1 VQRTMRPRML
11 FFRGWNRGALRRAV
25 GRAGRAAVAITRVET
40 FLFMGASYS
49 LAGGCRTGSP
59 LSTSCELHYI
69 FHTLR
74 NNQEL
79 TPLRRLKYPHAPNGP
94 EASDGPGGT
103 PEAPH
108 RLRDLGRDLVPGQP
122 PGEAQGSVPAQMV
135 FWRPGRVLCP
145 LPDD

>member
-59 LSTSCELHYI
+59 LSTSCELHYNSGA
-69 FHTLR
+69 LR
-74 NNQEL
+74 FNQEMHL
-79 TPLRRLKYPHAPNGP
+79 RGSAPLSMEGRRLGLPL
-94 EASDGPGGT
+94 T
-103 PEAPH
+103 
-108 RLRDLGRDLVPGQP
+108 RLAL
-122 PGEAQGSVPAQMV
+122 
-135 FWRPGRVLCP
+135 
-145 LPDD
+145 